1 MGVSLLNAPIPR
13 RIDTALGP
21 VEYAEAGAGPSLLC
35 LHGAM
40 GGWDQSWLLGRAIA
54 PAGFHIIAVSR
65 PGYLGT
71 PVAALHEPEY
81 QAALLAALLDRLG
94 IEKTFV
100 AAVSGGGPS
109 ALAFALNHAERC
121 HGLIMVSAPTG
132 RHAAPPGT
140 VMRLRLMALVARLPG
155 LAAWLRRRLAKG
167 RTNRVLDSAEAMD
180 LLAATR
186 ASVVDRLSARTPG
199 TLRDIASNIGLPG
212 FLLDDLQ
219 VPVLGLYG
227 DSDPVVPL
235 SHGERLGRIPGGR
248 LVILTGGEHVA
259 LFTHLDEVRREV
271 ATFLA
276 TNHCG
281 AA

>member
-1 MGVSLLNAPIPR
+1 MGAPLLNAPIPR

-21 VEYAEAGAGPSLLC
+21 VEYAEAGSGPPLLC

-40 GGWDQSWLLGRAIA
+40 GGWDQSWLLGQAIA
-54 PAGFHIIAVSR
+54 PAGFRIVAVSR
-65 PGYLGT
+65 PSYLAT
-71 PVAALHEPEY
+71 PAAAMHEPEH
-81 QAALLAALLDRLG
+81 QAALFAALLDRLG

-121 HGLIMVSAPTG
+121 HGLVMVSAPTG
-132 RHAAPPGT
+132 RHAAPPNA
-140 VMRLRLMALVARLPG
+140 VMQLRLLALGARLPG
-155 LAAWLRRRLAKG
+155 LAAWLRRRLEKG
-167 RTNRVLDSAEAMD
+167 RTRYVLDRAEATA

-186 ASVVDRLSARTPG
+186 ASVVDCLSARIPG
-199 TLRDIASNIGLPG
+199 TLRDIATNIDLPG
-212 FLLDDLQ
+212 FPLDDVQ

-227 DSDPVVPL
+227 DRDPVVPL
-235 SHGERLGRIPGGR
+235 SHGERLGRMPRGR

-276 TNHCG
+276 TNHERAG
-281 AA
+281 